1 MNSICLGQSFT
12 LTSSNNNLWV
22 SMSISEILK
31 TKSIVKYLKVLET
44 HHCYHCPLFRLANIL
59 NLAGSLCYLETEISI
74 SPYSVYFRQKA
85 LKVILLYYLQML
97 FMVYYLCCVYFF
109 CCNKK
114 TAQHIPSIIIYFFS
128 PLDFNFSENNMLQKL
143 KHLVLHKPVLKP
155 CIFFK
160 DGKF

>member
-1 MNSICLGQSFT
+1 MNSICLGRSFT

-31 TKSIVKYLKVLET
+31 TKSIVKYSKVLET
-44 HHCYHCPLFRLANIL
+44 HHYYHCLLLRLANII

-85 LKVILLYYLQML
+85 LKVYCCAIYKCYLW
-97 FMVYYLCCVYFF
+97 CVYFF

-114 TAQHIPSIIIYFFS
+114 TSQHIPSIIIYFSS

-143 KHLVLHKPVLKP
+143 KHLVLHKPL
-155 CIFFK
+155 F
-160 DGKF
+160 